1 MFPKRPLP
9 PPRKFGFRP
18 TKDPPPPAFNR
29 GFLGEMLPS
38 SYRARLRGSATSVAD
53 QIPVLPSTQEGGF
66 YHVPPYGVGPFGHI
80 TASRN
85 SPPLL
90 FHEFSHA
97 LENLPSDMMSVGM
110 FRDELGPA
118 VWALLGPEEQ
128 ARAQRLYS
136 PASAW
141 GPWEYY
147 PTVGGMYNWNPA
159 AMPSEIRPYYS
170 PWFRSSPDP
179 RDLSF
184 GTRLKSGYPTRWTG
198 GP

>member
-1 MFPKRPLP
+1 MFPKAPFRSNKTTPLP
-9 PPRKFGFRP
+9 FE
-18 TKDPPPPAFNR
+18 R
-29 GFLGEMLPS
+29 GFLGDLLPP
-38 SYRARLRGSATSVAD
+38 SYMSRLTPFAQEVANQITVIPRGTEDGA
-53 QIPVLPSTQEGGF
+53 F
-66 YHVPPYGVGPFGHI
+66 YHVPPYGIGPYGHI

-90 FHEFSHA
+90 FHEFAHA
-97 LENLPSDMMSVGM
+97 LENLPSDYMSQGM
-110 FRDELGPA
+110 FQDSLGPTM
-118 VWALLGPEEQ
+118 WPLLGSEVR
-128 ARAQRLYS
+128 ARAERRYQ

-147 PTVGGMYNWNPA
+147 PVVGSLYNYDPA

-179 RDLSF
+179 RYL
-184 GTRLKSGYPTRWTG
+184 GYQEYPKTRYPTPWTG